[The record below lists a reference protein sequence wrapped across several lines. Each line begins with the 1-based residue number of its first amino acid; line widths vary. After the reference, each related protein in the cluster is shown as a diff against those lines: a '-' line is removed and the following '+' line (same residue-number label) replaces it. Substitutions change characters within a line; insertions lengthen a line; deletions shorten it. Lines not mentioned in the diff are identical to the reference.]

1 MNCCTAQYNWTL
13 STTYNTGNVVNVMSC
28 CTPQDEWANAT
39 SYVTGYV
46 VSVGATDPS
55 SSSSSASPSPSSSP
69 SASPSASPSPS
80 PSASPIPP
88 QPSASS
94 CCLSTGDWTKGQYYT
109 PNSVV
114 SHMVYVNTGGTP

>member
-1 MNCCTAQYNWTL
+1 MNCCTAQTNWL
-13 STTYNTGNVVNVMSC
+13 LARYYVSDEVVNVLSC

-46 VSVGATDPS
+46 VSVGATDSS

-69 SASPSASPSPS
+69 SASPSASPSSS
-80 PSASPIPP
+80 PSASSTSP

-94 CCLSTGDWTKGQYYT
+94 CCLSTGDWTQGQYYA
-109 PNSVV
+109 PNAVV